1 MMARQNETLVRQFI
15 DRYLNTGDESVLGE
29 FLTPDCR
36 LYCNAKC
43 EASDVAGYDGLV
55 SKFRAAFPDLDHTLD
70 EILSGDDAVAYRW
83 TNRGT
88 HDGEFEGIPP
98 TGKHIEFTGTT
109 IFRFRDGRIRRLRGT
124 PRRRLPVTT
133 LGIPVQGQL
142 PPALHGWKR
151 GARAGGRG
159 LLRTAA

>member
-1 MMARQNETLVRQFI
+1 MSKENEVLVRQFI
-15 DRYLNTGDESVLGE
+15 DRYLNTGDESVLGD

-70 EILSGDDAVAYRW
+70 EILSADDAVAYRW

-88 HDGEFEGIPP
+88 HAGEFEGIPP
-98 TGKHIEFTGTT
+98 TGKRIEFTGTT
-109 IFRFRDGRIRRLRGT
+109 IFRFRDGRIAEERTSVDLLALMGQ
-124 PRRRLPVTT
+124 
-133 LGIPVQGQL
+133 LGVIPVPEDAVL
-142 PPALHGWKR
+142 
-151 GARAGGRG
+151 
-159 LLRTAA
+159 